1 MCLAVRVRSRLRCSI
16 EAERARHW
24 CDTATTSLESRGC
37 IGGIGL
43 PFAEPHERPSPI
55 LTVACLSLIPIL
67 LAAMLVMI
75 LVIADAGDEAG
86 GHLEQLIDVL
96 ERWR

>member
-1 MCLAVRVRSRLRCSI
+1 MRYGDNISGEPRLHW
-16 EAERARHW
+16 RH
-24 CDTATTSLESRGC
+24 RP
-37 IGGIGL
+37 

-55 LTVACLSLIPIL
+55 LTAACLSLIPIL

-75 LVIADAGDEAG
+75 LVIADVGDETG
-86 GHLEQLIDVL
+86 SHLEQLIEVL